1 MIEGASRRLFGYNA
15 GLVGQRLDALE
26 KRLAILEEK
35 SGPLSRQI
43 SLLGRILRD
52 EQLLWLYQ
60 NRSERMDA
68 SEEIFDETRRAF
80 HLARY
85 EFACDY
91 VAGKD
96 VADIACGTGYGSEL
110 LRLEGNAKSVIGVDI
125 DQRAIEYAAA
135 RHEAEGCEYRCAPG
149 TATGL
154 PADSVD
160 VVVSFETL
168 EHVPDDQA
176 LIAEFVRILQPAGVL
191 VCSVPNKWPLEGAP
205 HHVRVYDMTSFR
217 TLLNREFEEV
227 ELYNQN
233 SGSDRIYNHGQPAG
247 IIPTTP
253 QNAELAECYV
263 AICRRPK

>member
-26 KRLAILEEK
+26 QRLAILEEQ
-35 SGPLSRQI
+35 SG
-43 SLLGRILRD
+43 SLRNRVDLLDRVFSD
-52 EQLLWLYQ
+52 EQMLWLYQ

-68 SEEIFDETRRAF
+68 SEEIFDKTRRAF

-85 EFACDY
+85 SFACDY

-125 DQRAIEYAAA
+125 DQRAIEYASL
-135 RHEAEGCEYRCAPG
+135 RHGAEACEYRCAPG

-176 LIAEFVRILQPAGVL
+176 LIAEFVRLLRPRGVL
-191 VCSVPNKWPLEGAP
+191 VCSVPNRWALEGSP
-205 HHVRVYDMTSFR
+205 HHVRVYDMTRFR
-217 TLLNREFEEV
+217 TLLTREFGDV
-227 ELYNQN
+227 KLCNQN
-233 SGSDRIYNHGQPAG
+233 SGSDRAYNHGQPAG

-263 AICRRPK
+263 AVCRKPK